1 MAWPNDL
8 TIEEQQLKIKSLLIK
23 DISNV
28 IFNQAPFYYNDNQT
42 NNVKY
47 LESVENFR
55 KIISD
60 GGVSNTT
67 GQQNQ
72 LVLYQQDYQAQKP
85 PTAFD
90 TFIDDFTKCYCDGE
104 VVLNQDGSGHTCTDN
119 YTEYISGN
127 LTISFVDDSSEDG
140 TEFNPWEEIEVVVSN
155 NQCTNLPL
163 IVINQNVLSIL
174 SQYIPFDYTQVDIDP
189 IQANQV
195 LDTNIFELLP
205 QVSERQQQINKFF
218 SDYSNLKG
226 DYPTFVDDN
235 PVDGL
240 FDTPTDRDVVDIS
253 TNNPNGFIPR
263 LDQPSDDV
271 NDVQNLQWLRDDL
284 NLFLRDVDQRADDDF
299 DDRPIY
305 VDKSDGYL
313 KIRHMNQFIIL
324 RKEEGTDVGIQD
336 SYLTD
341 GFTIT
346 MWVKFL
352 DKVNGGTLF
361 NFGNPLRENNPMGF
375 MLETFIVETDE
386 ENQRYLR
393 LVVREEDNGEGGMV
407 DGIRDSH
414 FGIDG
419 QPRLDT
425 INGTGGLPA
434 LEHDSNYA
442 SNYTQVPIDLT
453 EWYFIVANYLPSVDE
468 DNSEFDLESVNQL
481 PEYWQWNYSSENNS
495 YTSFSNEGAK
505 CKVEIISKSDLIRA
519 RGFRQ

>member
-1 MAWPNDL
+1 MA
-8 TIEEQQLKIKSLLIK
+8 TQIEVKSAIVNNIAKEFFNLL
-23 DISNV
+23 
-28 IFNQAPFYYNDNQT
+28 PFYYSDNGAPEL
-42 NNVKY
+42 V
-47 LESVENFR
+47 ESVEAFR

-60 GGVSNTT
+60 GVVSNVG

-72 LVLYQQDYQAQKP
+72 LVLYEQDYQAQKP
-85 PTAFD
+85 PTDFD
-90 TFIDDFTKCYCDGE
+90 IMVDNITQCYCEGDVTPGDVAEHVCDSDYGEYSLDAQLTFNSDGQSAQSPYQT
-104 VVLNQDGSGHTCTDN
+104 LQISTNSGTCQGD
-119 YTEYISGN
+119 I
-127 LTISFVDDSSEDG
+127 TISI
-140 TEFNPWEEIEVVVSN
+140 TSN
-155 NQCTNLPL
+155 
-163 IVINQNVLSIL
+163 ILSIL
-174 SQYIPFDYTQVDIDP
+174 SQYIPFDYTQVNIDP

-226 DYPTFVDDN
+226 DYPNFVDDDN
-235 PVDGL
+235 DGL
-240 FDTPTDRDVVDIS
+240 FDYPTDRENDNIS
-253 TNNPNGFIPR
+253 AGGQSIVRTEDDEN
-263 LDQPSDDV
+263 DV
-271 NDVQNLQWLRDDL
+271 NDNQSLEWLRNDL
-284 NLFLRDVDQRADDDF
+284 NLFLEDVDQRGIDDL

-305 VDKSDGYL
+305 EDKSDGYL
-313 KIRHMNQFIIL
+313 KIRHMNQFIIV

-361 NFGNPLRENNPMGF
+361 NFGNPLRVENPMGF

-393 LVVREEDNGEGGMV
+393 LVVREEDNGVDGMV
-407 DGIRDSH
+407 NGIRDSH

-425 INGTGGLPA
+425 INETGGLPA

-453 EWYFIVANYLPSVDE
+453 EWYFIVANYLPSVNE
-468 DNSEFDLESVNQL
+468 DGSGFGVPAVNQL
-481 PEYWQWNYSSENNS
+481 PEYWQWNYTGTN
-495 YTSFSNEGAK
+495 YTNFSGLGAK

-519 RGFRQ
+519 RGFRQS